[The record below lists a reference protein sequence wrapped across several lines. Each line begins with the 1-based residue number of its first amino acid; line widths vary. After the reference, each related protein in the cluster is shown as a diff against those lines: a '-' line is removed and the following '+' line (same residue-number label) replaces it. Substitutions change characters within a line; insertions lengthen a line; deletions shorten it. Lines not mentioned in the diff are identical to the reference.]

1 MYDFNFSWGI
11 ENKHW
16 TKSGVFLFQKSGLK
30 YSASQK
36 NICNLIHSESKQLTW
51 RRNLLEYGFS
61 RNTSL
66 NVKNEKA
73 FSVLLNKYIFVRL
86 ATWIEK
92 IILGPISAMK
102 YFLEVSALLDVIH
115 LPSCNLVQYQGN
127 IMMQFWENG
136 KSNNFGPNLRGPKFF
151 YGFYLY

>member
-66 NVKNEKA
+66 NAKNEKA
-73 FSVLLNKYIFVRL
+73 FSVYTKQIHFCTLGNMNRKDHFRPNFRDEIFFGGFSAARCYTSPKLQSSAISRKYND
-86 ATWIEK
+86 A
-92 IILGPISAMK
+92 ILRK
-102 YFLEVSALLDVIH
+102 W
-115 LPSCNLVQYQGN
+115 QKQ
-127 IMMQFWENG
+127 
-136 KSNNFGPNLRGPKFF
+136 
-151 YGFYLY
+151 